1 MGLKSCSLLD
11 LAKRHNVTVWHSSM
25 PDSSMI
31 PGFTTSINVYN
42 WTRENI
48 IASDRLGFPNVLSPI
63 KDLKH
68 FHYID
73 KFDYKRELVIVEYA
87 VRFSDESFL
96 DALKYFRDMADRNE
110 LARMIHE
117 ELSLLTRH
125 RSSEIKV
132 AVGVKLDEMRRMG
145 GGVYIE
151 EFGMLVK
158 LEDARDVEHPE
169 SIDKLEEIRANRTV
183 RQLAD
188 AAEDAVVTSI
198 EAVDATGNKTISDRY
213 ISIHGSV
220 YKVPIRYDADS
231 KHHGVILKRRPTVQE
246 VDKGCNPDVL
256 LTEYLTFEEAETR
269 VGLCRTIEDALAGGD
284 RKLYN
289 ERALTE
295 AQLVIKQLD
304 SQINTLKRDHELE
317 MLRLRA
323 EYDREKLKQERERQE
338 REEKL
343 SRERFERERIRAE
356 QENARS
362 DARNFMEWIKLG
374 AAIIGFFGI
383 FASKLR
389 VA

>member
-1 MGLKSCSLLD
+1 MHMGLKSCSLLD

-132 AVGVKLDEMRRMG
+132 AVGVKLDAMRRMG
-145 GGVYIE
+145 GRGHIGG
-151 EFGMLVK
+151 FGMRAQR
-158 LEDARDVEHPE
+158 EDPRAGDNSEV
-169 SIDKLEEIRANRTV
+169 ID
-183 RQLAD
+183 Q
-188 AAEDAVVTSI
+188 
-198 EAVDATGNKTISDRY
+198 
-213 ISIHGSV
+213 
-220 YKVPIRYDADS
+220 P
-231 KHHGVILKRRPTVQE
+231 
-246 VDKGCNPDVL
+246 
-256 LTEYLTFEEAETR
+256 
-269 VGLCRTIEDALAGGD
+269 
-284 RKLYN
+284 
-289 ERALTE
+289 
-295 AQLVIKQLD
+295 
-304 SQINTLKRDHELE
+304 
-317 MLRLRA
+317 
-323 EYDREKLKQERERQE
+323 
-338 REEKL
+338 
-343 SRERFERERIRAE
+343 
-356 QENARS
+356 
-362 DARNFMEWIKLG
+362 
-374 AAIIGFFGI
+374 
-383 FASKLR
+383 ASMPS
-389 VA
+389 